1 MEKKIYTVNEAY
13 VILKNGLVV
22 VDLHNTRFKFVK
34 ENIIIKNDNAR
45 YVLTDDEF
53 LNLYKDSK
61 FVILEDNDAIIDSKK
76 DEEYYSFKHK

>member
-1 MEKKIYTVNEAY
+1 MEKKLYVASEAI

-22 VDLHNTRFKFVK
+22 VDLHNTRFKFIK

-45 YVLTDDEF
+45 YVLNESEF
-53 LNLYKDSK
+53 LNLYKNSK
-61 FVILEDNDAIIDSKK
+61 FYILEDNDAIIDSQK

>member
-1 MEKKIYTVNEAY
+1 MEKKIYNVNEAY

-22 VDLHNTRFKFVK
+22 VDNHNTRFKLIK

-45 YVLTDDEF
+45 YVLNNGEF

-61 FVILEDNDAIIDSKK
+61 FIILEDSDAIIDSKK

>member
-22 VDLHNTRFKFVK
+22 VDSHSTRFKFVK

-45 YVLTDDEF
+45 YVLTDEEF

-61 FVILEDNDAIIDSKK
+61 FIVLDDNDAIIDSQK
-76 DEEYYSFKHK
+76 DEEYYAFKHK